1 MRGLDLGHTETISGA
16 QPRFPH
22 VQRWAV
28 GHLWVKNL
36 RCLCAA
42 VLVRAPRRACGDG
55 EEKAK
60 GVQAE
65 LQTVSL
71 AAGWQPT
78 SGAGLALP
86 CPRVAGSGGASI
98 SSLRAAGAAEC
109 RA

>member
-16 QPRFPH
+16 QPRFTH

-28 GHLWVKNL
+28 GHLWAKNL

-42 VLVRAPRRACGDG
+42 VLVHAPHRACGDG

-60 GVQAE
+60 GAQAE

-71 AAGWQPT
+71 AAR
-78 SGAGLALP
+78 GLALP
-86 CPRVAGSGGASI
+86 CPRERGSEHLLPAG
-98 SSLRAAGAAEC
+98 C
-109 RA
+109 RGC